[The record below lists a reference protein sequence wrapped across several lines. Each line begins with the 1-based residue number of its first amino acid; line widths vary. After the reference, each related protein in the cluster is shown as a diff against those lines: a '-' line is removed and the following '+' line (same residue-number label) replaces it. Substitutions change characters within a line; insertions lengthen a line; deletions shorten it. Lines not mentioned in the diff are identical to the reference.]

1 LTRSTDR
8 HSEGGARRISAR
20 NAASVEQIGCEEPA
34 SPGDSSAPP
43 QNDGESGV
51 QADTRYLRRPTQLF
65 DGYIFDLDGT
75 IYLGS
80 TPLPGAVR
88 LIAALRD
95 MGRRVLFVS
104 NNPTRDRTE
113 YVAKLSGMGIP
124 AEPYDIINSV
134 QTMVHWLLRHHPDA
148 TVFPISEEPL
158 QRALREA
165 GIRISDDPVEIDF
178 VIASYDRTFDY
189 RKLQIAFDAIWFHR
203 RARLITTNPD
213 RYCPFPGGRGEPDAA
228 AIVAAIEA
236 CTGARCEVNTGKPD
250 PIMLNTALDQLG
262 LPADRCLMVGDRLS
276 TDIRMARDAGMPSA
290 VVLTGETRPA
300 MLTTA
305 DARERPDYVVQRID
319 QLLPRPIWADLDWT
333 EADD

>member
-1 LTRSTDR
+1 MDA
-8 HSEGGARRISAR
+8 H
-20 NAASVEQIGCEEPA
+20 C
-34 SPGDSSAPP
+34 
-43 QNDGESGV
+43 
-51 QADTRYLRRPTQLF
+51 LRRPTKIF

-75 IYLGS
+75 VYLGS

-104 NNPTRDRTE
+104 NNPTRDRTK
-113 YVAKLSGMGIP
+113 YVAKLSAMGIP
-124 AEPYDIINSV
+124 VEPRDIINSI
-134 QTMVHWLLRHHPDA
+134 QTMVHWLVQHYPRA

-165 GIRISDDPVEIDF
+165 GVRLSDDPVEIDF

-189 RKLQIAFDAIWFHR
+189 RKLQIAFDAIWFHK

-236 CTGARCEVNTGKPD
+236 CTGAQCEVNTGKPD
-250 PIMLNTALDQLG
+250 PIMLNTALDELE
-262 LPADRCLMVGDRLS
+262 LPAGRCLMVGDRLS
-276 TDIRMARDAGMPSA
+276 TDVRMARDAGMPSA
-290 VVLTGETRPA
+290 VVLTGETTPA
-300 MLTTA
+300 MLTIA
-305 DARERPDYVVQRID
+305 DEGERPDYVIERLD
-319 QLLPRPIWADLDWT
+319 HLLPPTTWDDLGWSAA
-333 EADD
+333 EN